1 MITFCYFKPPLARDT
16 LLAEIEVPL
25 KEIASKM
32 HMKIFTSETKKKN
45 MSNLIWVFK
54 SFNMEFE
61 MCMRYTAFHQES
73 PRPAV
78 IGN

>member
-32 HMKIFTSETKKKN
+32 HMKIFTSETKKKKYVKPY
-45 MSNLIWVFK
+45 MSV
-54 SFNMEFE
+54 
-61 MCMRYTAFHQES
+61 
-73 PRPAV
+73 
-78 IGN
+78 